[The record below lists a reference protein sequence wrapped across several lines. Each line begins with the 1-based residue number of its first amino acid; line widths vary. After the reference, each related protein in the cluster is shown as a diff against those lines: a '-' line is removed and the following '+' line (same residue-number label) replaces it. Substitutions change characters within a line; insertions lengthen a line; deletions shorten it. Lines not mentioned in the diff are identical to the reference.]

1 MTIMCASIAQVIA
14 EHHHNGFGLFTP
26 VPRLSWRFN
35 QTSVQDWKQVS
46 YEIKVVRLGREEHYQ
61 VSSEDSVLVPWPSS
75 PLSSREKASIKIS
88 AKGQDGSSTDWS
100 SLDIEVALL
109 DQSDWGAKLISCPRQ
124 DAARPKP
131 PFCLRK
137 TFSVTKPLSARLYA
151 TAHGIYEVEIN
162 GQRVG
167 DQLLTPGWQ
176 SYKHFL
182 HYQTYDVTHLLQE
195 GINTI
200 GTSIGEGWF
209 AGRLGRPG
217 SINIFGDRMGF
228 LAQLEVDGKVAVLT
242 DESWEHFSSPI
253 TSSEIYNGE
262 IFDSRLYDPAWSTK
276 SEKSSMSGQ
285 VEVLPFPS
293 AKLIAPDVAPVRRI
307 QELKP
312 LEIITTPKGKKVLD
326 FGQNI
331 VGWLRF
337 EKDAP
342 GEGPQEVLIRHAEV
356 MEHGELGT
364 RPLRSAKAE
373 LLVKLGGKTK
383 GYEPKFTWFGFR

>member
-1 MTIMCASIAQVIA
+1 MCASIAQVIA
-14 EHHHNGFGLFTP
+14 EHHHDGFGLFTST
-26 VPRLSWRFN
+26 PRLSWRFN
-35 QTSVQDWKQVS
+35 EASVKNWKQVS
-46 YEIKVVRLGREEHYQ
+46 YEIKVVRHGREEHYQ
-61 VSSEDSVLVPWPSS
+61 VSSGESVLVPWPST

-88 AKGQDGSSTDWS
+88 AKGQDGSTTGWS

-109 DQSDWGAKLISCPRQ
+109 DRSDWGAKLISGPRQ
-124 DAARPKP
+124 DAALPKR

-137 TFSVTKPLSARLYA
+137 TFTVAKPQYARLYA

-195 GINTI
+195 GTNTI

-228 LAQLEVDGKVAVLT
+228 LAQLEVEGKVAVLT
-242 DESWEHFSSPI
+242 DESWEHLSSPI
-253 TSSEIYNGE
+253 TASEIYNGE
-262 IFDSRLYDPAWSTK
+262 IFDSSLYDHAWSTK
-276 SEKSSMSGQ
+276 SEKSGTSGK

-307 QELKP
+307 QEFKP
-312 LEIITTPKGKKVLD
+312 LEIITTPNGKKVLD

-342 GEGPQEVLIRHAEV
+342 GKGPQEILIRHAEV

-373 LLVKLGGKTK
+373 LSVKLGGKTK